1 MNYIKEIEED
11 IAEMKEDIR
20 YNFAVIAMIQKHIR
34 IAESAIEWHKK
45 EDWIEGILELC
56 RSGE

>member
-1 MNYIKEIEED
+1 MNYIKQIEED
-11 IAEMKEDIR
+11 IAEMREDVR
-20 YNFAVIAMIQKHIR
+20 YNFAVIAMIQRHIR

>member
-1 MNYIKEIEED
+1 MNYIKEIEKD

-45 EDWIEGILELC
+45 EDWIEGILKLC
-56 RSGE
+56 RNGK

>member
-1 MNYIKEIEED
+1 MNYIKQIEED

-20 YNFAVIAMIQKHIR
+20 YSFAVIAMMQKHIR
-34 IAESAIEWHKK
+34 IAESAIEWHRK

-56 RSGE
+56 RSGK

>member
-20 YNFAVIAMIQKHIR
+20 YSFAVIAMMQKHIR

-45 EDWIEGILELC
+45 QAEIDGILELC
-56 RSGE
+56 RSGK

>member
-11 IAEMKEDIR
+11 SAEMREDIR
-20 YNFAVIAMIQKHIR
+20 YSFAVIAMMQRHIR
-34 IAESAIEWHKK
+34 IAESAIEWHRK